1 MYKDYFGLR
10 DDPFS
15 IAPDP
20 QFLYM
25 SERHREALGHLVYG
39 MKIDGGFVLL
49 TGEVG
54 TGKTTVCRC
63 LLEQIPEN
71 SEVAFVF
78 NPKLTVVELLETL
91 CDELRI
97 DYPPGN
103 LSNKLFIDA
112 INRFLIDAHSKGR
125 KTVLIIDEAQS
136 LSPSVL
142 EQIRLLTNLETNK
155 QKLLQVIMLGQP
167 ELKLM
172 LEQPE
177 LRQLAQRITARYHLE
192 PLPQNE
198 IKAYVNHRLSVAG
211 VERRLFPAS
220 TINKLYQLSGGI
232 PRVINLLCDRALLGA
247 YVREQQTVS
256 PRLLTEAAH
265 EVFGEQKKT
274 NVWTSPSWR
283 WLLLVL
289 LITIGSAQL
298 VANYWDDPPS
308 LAPAPVAVS
317 VVVEEVPQSK
327 WDRLEWDKQQPIE
340 QSDTLAYQALFDIWK
355 ISYQSEQ
362 GSVYEQAGRQGLRLG
377 NKRDRFEQLRHLNR
391 PVVLKLKNF
400 QSQEFYVTLTSLTD
414 DSATLVVGKQRR
426 TVPISTLAR
435 HWFGEFSLLWQAP
448 PDYQGSLK
456 PGATGKMVEWLD
468 QQMASLNERDPSR
481 KKNISLTGELLE
493 EVQRFQF
500 NEGLDPDGIVGTYT
514 LIHLNHKISN
524 QQPTLTAGQKG

>member
-10 DDPFS
+10 EEPFS

-25 SERHREALGHLVYG
+25 SDCHREALGHLIYG

-63 LLEQIPEN
+63 LLEQIPED

-167 ELKLM
+167 ELKLL

-198 IKAYVNHRLSVAG
+198 IRAYVNHRLTVAG
-211 VERRLFPAS
+211 VERRLFPPS
-220 TINKLYQLSGGI
+220 TINKIYQLSGGI

-256 PRLLTEAAH
+256 PHLLTEAAR
-265 EVFGEQKKT
+265 EVFGKLEKPKT
-274 NVWTSPSWR
+274 AATPTWR
-283 WLLLVL
+283 WLLLAL
-289 LITIGSAQL
+289 LIIIGSAQL
-298 VANYWDDPPS
+298 AANYWDEPPP
-308 LAPAPVAVS
+308 LVPATVS
-317 VVVEEVPQSK
+317 VTIKKIPQPE
-327 WDRLEWDKQQPIE
+327 WDRLEWDEQQQIT
-340 QSDTLAYQALFDIWK
+340 QSGTLAYHALFNLWN
-355 ISYQSEQ
+355 ISYSSEQ
-362 GSVYEQAGRQGLRLG
+362 GSAREHATRYGLGLASKRGSLGLLRQ
-377 NKRDRFEQLRHLNR
+377 LNR
-391 PVVLKLKNF
+391 PVVLKLKNLHG
-400 QSQEFYVTLTSLTD
+400 QDFYATLTGLTD
-414 DSATLVVGKQRR
+414 ETASLVVGKQQRN
-426 TVPISTLAR
+426 VPISALSAQ
-435 HWFGEFSLLWQAP
+435 WFGEFGLLWQAP
-448 PDYQGSLK
+448 PAYQGSLK
-456 PGATGKMVEWLD
+456 PGAKGKMVQWLD
-468 QQMASLNERDPSR
+468 RQMATLNKRSASDGDDFSFSGP
-481 KKNISLTGELLE
+481 LLE
-493 EVQRFQF
+493 EVQRFQAT
-500 NEGLDPDGIVGTYT
+500 EGLVPDGVVGAYT
-514 LIHLNHKISN
+514 LIHLNNKISD
-524 QQPTLTAGQKG
+524 QQPTLTTRQKG